1 MISNDRV
8 GPAVRSLLGL
18 NPSDAEI
25 QRYITQFDRDGKGKI
40 DFADF
45 MSLTAQL
52 LHEGN
57 SQEELIEAFKYFDR
71 NNSGTIPVKDLR
83 LVMVNLGDKL
93 TSREADEIMKECD
106 LDKNGEVN
114 YEKFVKLMMS
124 K

>member
-93 TSREADEIMKECD
+93 TSREADEIMKEGD